1 MVAITTFPCS
11 AEAAVQEQRLP
22 QLLDDVAVGAL
33 CASPAPGIP
42 EPDEWHRA
50 DGEQAPDWRKRRDG
64 LVTVCAAC
72 PVRAA
77 CKESALRQGEGDGD
91 PREINDFVRGGL
103 TGLELYTA
111 RTEQADRLET
121 ARIEDER
128 AMREERQIRLLA
140 TQLRNRTLVHFDSR
154 STTRMNDGVRAKAD
168 ELRAALHARRSRSGW
183 SSAA

>member
-1 MVAITTFPCS
+1 MVATTTFPRS

-50 DGEQAPDWRKRRDG
+50 DGEQAPEWRKRRDG

-91 PREINDFVRGGL
+91 PREINDLVRGGM
-103 TGLELYTA
+103 TGLELHDA
-111 RTEQADRLET
+111 RTEQADRLAA

-128 AMREERQIRLLA
+128 AMREEREIRVLA
-140 TQLRNRTLVHFDSR
+140 GQLRNAALVHCDPR
-154 STTRMNDGVRAKAD
+154 SAARVNGAVRAKAD
-168 ELRAALHARRSRSGW
+168 ELRTARNARRARSGW